1 MDSKTYT
8 MLNTVK
14 GSRDGIKV
22 ETFTKGQTY
31 DLNPELA
38 EQFYHQG
45 AVEEVGGTTANARQ
59 TKVVRPA
66 ETKVVTPPETKAGEA
81 GVDLDTQNVEELVA
95 LARDHYGLDVDTTMD
110 EAELRRLIDRAA
122 GTDADKDTDA
132 DDHSDLAKMTKK
144 QLVAHAK
151 EKHGLD
157 LDMGTHKDEMIAA
170 IEARAGQ

>member
-22 ETFTKGQTY
+22 ETFTKDQTY

-45 AVEEVGGTTANARQ
+45 AVEEVGGTPANARQ

-81 GVDLDTQNVEELVA
+81 GVDLDTQNIEELVA

-110 EAELRRLIDRAA
+110 EAELRRLINRAS
-122 GTDADKDTDA
+122 GTDA